1 MPHQRGAVYLGTEL
15 PVATMTCSLPSCPH
29 QVVWRWKVTH
39 AVCQALRGKKDFPV
53 LGSGPESAVPPDCR
67 CVAYTFRHEGRLY
80 QATYEGDWCW
90 AKPHG
95 K

>member
-1 MPHQRGAVYLGTEL
+1 
-15 PVATMTCSLPSCPH
+15 MTCSLPFCPH
-29 QVVWRWKVTH
+29 QVVWQWKVTQ
-39 AVCQALRGKKDFPV
+39 AVCQALCGKKDFPL
-53 LGSGPESAVPPDCR
+53 LGSDRESPVPPDCR

-80 QATYEGDWCW
+80 QATYEGSWCR

>member
-1 MPHQRGAVYLGTEL
+1 MPHQRGAVYLGEEL
-15 PVATMTCSLPSCPH
+15 PVATMTCPLSSCPH
-29 QVVWRWKVTH
+29 QVVWLWKVTH
-39 AVCQALRGKKDFPV
+39 AVCQALHGKKDFPV
-53 LGSGPESAVPPDCR
+53 LGSGSESSVPPDCR

-80 QATYEGDWCW
+80 QATYEGDWYW